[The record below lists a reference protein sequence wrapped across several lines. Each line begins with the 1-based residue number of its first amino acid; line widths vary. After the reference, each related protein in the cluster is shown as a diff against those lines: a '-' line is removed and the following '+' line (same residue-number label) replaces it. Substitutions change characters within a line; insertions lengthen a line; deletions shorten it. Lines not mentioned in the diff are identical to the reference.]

1 MIRLVRAHAGDAPAL
16 TAVSAR
22 AFDNDVNY
30 GAQGPSGPPGY
41 DSVEW
46 QRRTIA
52 SSEYYCVMED
62 GRLIGGVIIAGGPAE
77 QHELWR
83 LFLEPERQ
91 NQGVGGQVL
100 ELVWA
105 LYPMVT
111 RWRLDTPNWNERT
124 RRFYARNGFVQVG
137 VTSDGSVIF
146 ERQTPP
152 PRPVL

>member
-16 TAVSAR
+16 TAVSRR
-22 AFDNDVNY
+22 AFDNDANY
-30 GAQGPSGPPGY
+30 GADGPGGPPGY

-46 QRRTIA
+46 QLRMIA

-62 GRLIGGVIIAGGPAE
+62 DRLIGGVIIASGPAE

-83 LFLEPERQ
+83 LLLEPERQ
-91 NQGVGGQVL
+91 NQGIGGQVL